1 MRKVTIPLLASILIV
16 NSVAASGQQPSN
28 PASAPHPCSQP
39 ETRQFDFWIGEWS
52 LEWANGGKGRNVIQ
66 KTLDGCVVLE
76 NFDGTPAIP
85 LRGMSVSTLNAR
97 TGKWQQTWVDNQ
109 GSYLD
114 FIGEFKDSR
123 MVLQRRATINGK
135 EVLQRMVWYD
145 IIKDRLQW
153 NWERSEDDGKTW
165 TVVWSIKYLRR
176 K

>member
-1 MRKVTIPLLASILIV
+1 
-16 NSVAASGQQPSN
+16 
-28 PASAPHPCSQP
+28 
-39 ETRQFDFWIGEWS
+39 
-52 LEWANGGKGRNVIQ
+52 
-66 KTLDGCVVLE
+66 
-76 NFDGTPAIP
+76 
-85 LRGMSVSTLNAR
+85 MSVSTLNAR